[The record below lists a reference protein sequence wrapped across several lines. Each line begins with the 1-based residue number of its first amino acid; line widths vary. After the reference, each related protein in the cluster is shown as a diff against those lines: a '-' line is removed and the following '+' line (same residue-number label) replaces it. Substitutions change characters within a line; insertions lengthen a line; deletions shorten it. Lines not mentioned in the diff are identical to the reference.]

1 MSCKHLREIIETCQ
15 RTGVKLS
22 SSDVIRIVCPT
33 CGAEEVCP
41 SVLCEHYDAIH
52 GDAGESESGKPKAE
66 N

>member
-1 MSCKHLREIIETCQ
+1 MSCKHLREIIDTCQ

-41 SVLCEHYDAIH
+41 TILCEQYDTIH
-52 GDAGESESGKPKAE
+52 GEAGEAEKSEA
-66 N
+66 